1 MRINTHCLIFFL
13 AQYVEVTES
22 RFCAWSSQT
31 VENVTS
37 CPLTTEE
44 YEKRRDVKNCELLS
58 QKQNCTEASN
68 FRYHCVMNE
77 CEDALV
83 EVCAPAYTI
92 NGFCAEFN
100 IKGGRIQLHN
110 DIKCSDVNPP
120 CPNRYISTDA
130 YLYRGCYDV
139 IKRKL
144 LARSTEKTIKFD
156 NASGTCIKGINISDS
171 FGNRHGNQNVRNGL
185 GIHVIL
191 VIVLPILVFLLF
203 GITLLCVKKSK
214 IECACQGNEDEKED
228 ACLKRKDE
236 KKESFIRYQEEN
248 LIEGETFT
256 RKINRKYRRETLST
270 GKTIL
275 DRRSAMESTRSWLQ

>member
-13 AQYVEVTES
+13 AQYFEVTES
-22 RFCAWSSQT
+22 RYCAWSHQT
-31 VENVTS
+31 VENVKS

-44 YEKRRDVKNCELLS
+44 YEKRRDLKNCELLS

-77 CEDALV
+77 FEDALV

-92 NGFCAEFN
+92 NGFCAEYN
-100 IKGGRIQLHN
+100 IIGRRIQLHN
-110 DIKCSDVNPP
+110 GIKCSDVNPP

-144 LARSTEKTIKFD
+144 LARSTETTIKF
-156 NASGTCIKGINISDS
+156 NYASGTYIKGINISDS
-171 FGNRHGNQNVRNGL
+171 FGNRHVRNGL

-191 VIVLPILVFLLF
+191 AIVLPILVFLLF

-214 IECACQGNEDEKED
+214 IECACQGNEDEKE
-228 ACLKRKDE
+228 
-236 KKESFIRYQEEN
+236 ESFIRYQEEN
-248 LIEGETFT
+248 FIKGEKFT
-256 RKINRKYRRETLST
+256 RKINRKYTRKPLPT

-275 DRRSAMESTRSWLQ
+275 ERRSAMESTISWLQ

>member
-1 MRINTHCLIFFL
+1 M
-13 AQYVEVTES
+13 TES

-92 NGFCAEFN
+92 NGNLLVKFHLMLYDIFMFYNIQIKSSLFLFYFWLIKWLNFKGFCAEFN

-130 YLYRGCYDV
+130 YLC
-139 IKRKL
+139 
-144 LARSTEKTIKFD
+144 KFID
-156 NASGTCIKGINISDS
+156 LSNFITK
-171 FGNRHGNQNVRNGL
+171 VL
-185 GIHVIL
+185 GFFFT
-191 VIVLPILVFLLF
+191 FLF
-203 GITLLCVKKSK
+203 K
-214 IECACQGNEDEKED
+214 
-228 ACLKRKDE
+228 
-236 KKESFIRYQEEN
+236 
-248 LIEGETFT
+248 
-256 RKINRKYRRETLST
+256 
-270 GKTIL
+270 
-275 DRRSAMESTRSWLQ
+275 